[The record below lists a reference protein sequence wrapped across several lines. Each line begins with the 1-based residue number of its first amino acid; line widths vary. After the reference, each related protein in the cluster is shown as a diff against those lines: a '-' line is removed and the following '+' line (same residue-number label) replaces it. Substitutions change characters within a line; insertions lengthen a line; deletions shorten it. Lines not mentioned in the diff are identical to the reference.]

1 MKLTLIFHPHK
12 MDITPVAQTHRWT
25 WLDVCYVLVRT
36 VRGID
41 TRGHGMFPRRAVYSN
56 KHA

>member
-1 MKLTLIFHPHK
+1 